1 MKVTSTQMPEG
12 PRRVLVIEDDY
23 DLSRAVADLL
33 IDDGFRVDQ
42 RYDGESGLAR
52 AREENFDVIVLD
64 IMMPRRNGFN
74 VCLDLRAAGVNTP
87 LLMLTAKD
95 GEMDEVEGLEVGAD
109 DFLRKPF
116 ERSILLARIH
126 ALLRRYERNRPQRLT
141 VGPVSLDALRRKATS
156 NGRDVTLTP
165 REFALLEF
173 LMLNAD
179 TPLAKSEILSSV
191 WGSDFDGDPN
201 IVEVYIGYLRRK
213 IDASGQPSIIR
224 TVRGVG
230 YTVSAV

>member
-1 MKVTSTQMPEG
+1 MSEG

-33 IDDGFRVDQ
+33 TDDGFEVDQ

-52 AREENFDVIVLD
+52 AREESYDVIVLD

-141 VGPVSLDALRRKATS
+141 VGPVSLDALRRKATA
-156 NGRDVTLTP
+156 NDKEVTLTP
-165 REFALLEF
+165 REFALLEY
-173 LMLNAD
+173 LMLNANA
-179 TPLAKSEILSSV
+179 PLAKSEILASV
-191 WGSDFDGDPN
+191 WGCDFDGDPN

-213 IDASGQPSIIR
+213 IDIKGQPSIIR

-230 YTVSAV
+230 YTVSAN

>member
-1 MKVTSTQMPEG
+1 
-12 PRRVLVIEDDY
+12 VLVIEDDH

-33 IDDGFRVDQ
+33 TDDGFLVEQ

-52 AREENFDVIVLD
+52 AREESFDVIVLD

-156 NGRDVTLTP
+156 NGREVTLTP

-179 TPLAKSEILSSV
+179 NPLAKSEILSSV

-213 IDASGQPSIIR
+213 IDAKGQPSIIR

-230 YTVSAV
+230 YTVSAS

>member
-1 MKVTSTQMPEG
+1 MSEG
-12 PRRVLVIEDDY
+12 SRRVLGIEDDY

-33 IDDGFRVDQ
+33 TDDGFLVDQ

-52 AREENFDVIVLD
+52 AREENYDVIVLD

-156 NGRDVTLTP
+156 NGREVTLTP

-191 WGSDFDGDPN
+191 WGGDFDGDPN

-213 IDASGQPSIIR
+213 IDPKGQPSIIR

-230 YTVSAV
+230 YTVSAG

>member
-1 MKVTSTQMPEG
+1 MTEG
-12 PRRVLVIEDDY
+12 PRRVLVIEDDH

-33 IDDGFRVDQ
+33 TDDGFLVEQ

-52 AREENFDVIVLD
+52 AREESFDVIVLD

-156 NGRDVTLTP
+156 NGREVTLTP
-165 REFALLEF
+165 REVALLEF

-179 TPLAKSEILSSV
+179 NPLAKSEILSSV

-213 IDASGQPSIIR
+213 IDAKGQPSIIR

-230 YTVSAV
+230 YTVSAS